1 MEVGPG
7 DLPGLLRRI
16 VSSTTPTPSATPAPS
31 GSAAREEKEED
42 VVTEGE
48 AATLFTPIKEELER
62 MGKKE
67 EGGWHRLVRD
77 PVPVSKP
84 DGSVLF
90 GCGNCAAPPMKTKRG
105 MDAHIRSV
113 HTKEAFVCHYCD
125 FTTYNLDSFQSHEKK
140 GCGRSS
146 TH

>member
-1 MEVGPG
+1 MYCSSKFYLTFTAVRMVSAGHRMVAEGWALFEEACMEVGPG

-62 MGKKE
+62 MEKKE
-67 EGGWHRLVRD
+67 EGGGTGW
-77 PVPVSKP
+77 
-84 DGSVLF
+84 
-90 GCGNCAAPPMKTKRG
+90 CGTRCPYPNMMG
-105 MDAHIRSV
+105 
-113 HTKEAFVCHYCD
+113 
-125 FTTYNLDSFQSHEKK
+125 
-140 GCGRSS
+140 
-146 TH
+146 